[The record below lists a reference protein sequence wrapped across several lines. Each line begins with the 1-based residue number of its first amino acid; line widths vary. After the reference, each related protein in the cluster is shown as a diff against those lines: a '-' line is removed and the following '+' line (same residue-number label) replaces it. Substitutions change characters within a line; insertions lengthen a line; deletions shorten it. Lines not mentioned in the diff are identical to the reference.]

1 MKVKSDDKEEI
12 VVDNKLRYDFFI
24 DFLKEYFD
32 VKEDVKNIKI
42 YSGSI
47 EIFDSEKYIN
57 KNDTT
62 VDSESN
68 KIKD

>member
-12 VVDNKLRYDFFI
+12 VVDNKMRYDFVI

-32 VKEDVKNIKI
+32 IKENLNNIKI
-42 YSGSI
+42 YSGSN

-62 VDSESN
+62 VDSE
-68 KIKD
+68 IK

>member
-12 VVDNKLRYDFFI
+12 VVDNKMRYDFFI

-32 VKEDVKNIKI
+32 IKENLNNIEI
-42 YSGSI
+42 YSGSN

-62 VDSESN
+62 VDSE
-68 KIKD
+68 IK

>member
-1 MKVKSDDKEEI
+1 MKVKSDDKGEI
-12 VVDNKLRYDFFI
+12 VVDNKMRYDFFI

-32 VKEDVKNIKI
+32 IKENLNNIKI
-42 YSGSI
+42 YSGSN

-62 VDSESN
+62 VDSE
-68 KIKD
+68 IK